1 LAPVSAW
8 AAASRATLERARAS
22 PEISSAAVMSII
34 EAVSARVGQMRS
46 ALLIISYYGASLALD
61 QPTQMAVRH
70 ASA

>member
-1 LAPVSAW
+1 
-8 AAASRATLERARAS
+8 
-22 PEISSAAVMSII
+22 MSII
-34 EAVSARVGQMRS
+34 EAVSARVGQIRS